1 MKVTLDN
8 QDYLNV
14 AQAAR
19 RIGVS
24 DETVRRWIRAGTL
37 SSTRFGL
44 QHLILERHV
53 EELVKARANRGATQG
68 FKNKSLQKGGE

>member
-14 AQAAR
+14 TQAAR

-24 DETVRRWIRAGTL
+24 DETVRRWIRRGTL
-37 SSTRFGL
+37 PSRRFGL
-44 QHLILERHV
+44 QHLILESDV
-53 EELVKARANRGATQG
+53 EELVKGRG
-68 FKNKSLQKGGE
+68 K